1 LHTANPT
8 FLSTI
13 AHLSTLLNGPTN
25 KRAVASSSFSLG
37 HGTNWELPIF
47 FLSKKFMSKKMKIDS
62 AGSPINGR
70 FTKTYSVAK
79 VNNYR
84 DDRSEFVKIT
94 LSCKNQDDTVSTI
107 ERMPSVNTK
116 LEQDWTR
123 IYDEDQNLDI
133 FRAVV
138 EINQKY
144 KDACIS
150 YLEDEGFVLS

>member
-1 LHTANPT
+1 
-8 FLSTI
+8 
-13 AHLSTLLNGPTN
+13 
-25 KRAVASSSFSLG
+25 
-37 HGTNWELPIF
+37 
-47 FLSKKFMSKKMKIDS
+47 MSKKMKIDS